1 MSLLWLPFSLM
12 TLVLYGLGQ
21 VFAKETR
28 THISSANYLMLLGV
42 NILAIWGVYW
52 VLFSGP
58 GDYDIGAWLTAVVA
72 AALSGGAYISYYE
85 SIKHGKVSVVG
96 TIAGAYAPWT
106 VVLAL
111 LFLGE
116 TMSIGE
122 GVGVALVVGGMLLFT
137 YRPRNGNGT
146 RTEMLGIAFALGSF
160 VMWGTSAAVSKG
172 VITEI
177 GDTNFIGV
185 YALVCPAMWV
195 VYWLATTR
203 GRFEMPKA
211 NLRILELSMLF
222 LAFGGITLY
231 VAFAHGNVSIV
242 SPITNLYPV
251 LTIAVAKVR
260 LRESLDIRQY
270 AALAMLIVAIP
281 LFSL

>member
-1 MSLLWLPFSLM
+1 MTLLWLPFSLM

-28 THISSANYLMLLGV
+28 TQVSSANYLMLLGV

-52 VLFSGP
+52 IIFGDP
-58 GDYDIGAWLTAVVA
+58 GQHDLGAWFTAVVA

-111 LFLGE
+111 VFLGE
-116 TMSIGE
+116 TMSWGE
-122 GVGVALVVGGMLLFT
+122 GMGVALVVGGMLLFT

-146 RTEMLGIAFALGSF
+146 RTEMLGILFALGSF
-160 VMWGTSAAVSKG
+160 VMWGTSAAVSKS

-177 GDTNFIGV
+177 GDANFIGV

-195 VYWLATTR
+195 AYWFATTR

-222 LAFGGITLY
+222 LALGGITLY

-260 LRESLDIRQY
+260 LKESLDVRQY
-270 AALAMLIVAIP
+270 AALAMLIAAIP

>member
-1 MSLLWLPFSLM
+1 MTLLWLPFSLM

-28 THISSANYLMLLGV
+28 TQVSSANYLMLLGV

-52 VLFSGP
+52 ILFSDP
-58 GDYDIGAWLTAVVA
+58 GVHDLEAWLTAVVA

-106 VVLAL
+106 VILAL
-111 LFLGE
+111 IFLGE
-116 TMSIGE
+116 TMSLGE
-122 GVGVALVVGGMLLFT
+122 GFGVVLVVCGMLLFT

-146 RTEMLGIAFALGSF
+146 RTEFLGIAFALGSF
-160 VMWGTSAAVSKG
+160 MMWGTSAAVSKS

-195 VYWLATTR
+195 AYWLATTR

-270 AALAMLIVAIP
+270 AALAMLLVAIP

>member
-1 MSLLWLPFSLM
+1 MELLWLPFSLM

-28 THISSANYLMLLGV
+28 TGVSSANYLLLFSV
-42 NILAIWGVYW
+42 NIFAIWAVYW
-52 VLFSGP
+52 FMFRTPEHYALE
-58 GDYDIGAWLTAVVA
+58 AWLTAVVA
-72 AALSGGAYISYYE
+72 AGLSGGAYISYYE

-106 VVLAL
+106 IILAL
-111 LFLGE
+111 IFLGE
-116 TMSIGE
+116 TMSGGE
-122 GVGVALVVGGMLLFT
+122 ALGVAMVVGGMLLFT
-137 YRPRNGNGT
+137 YRPKNGNGT
-146 RTEMLGIAFALGSF
+146 RTEFLGIAFAMGAF
-160 VMWGTSAAVSKG
+160 MMWGTSAAMSKG

-185 YALVCPAMWV
+185 YAVVCPAMWV
-195 VYWLATTR
+195 VYWLFTTR
-203 GRFEMPKA
+203 GKFEMPRT

-231 VAFAHGNVSIV
+231 MAFANGNVSIV

-251 LTIAVAKVR
+251 VTIAVAKVR
-260 LRESLDIRQY
+260 LKESLELRQY
-270 AALAMLIVAIP
+270 AALAMLLVAIP
-281 LFSL
+281 LFSF